1 VLPLFI
7 KKQDKSSQQGNT
19 YMSILDKPLTPPP
32 RKSRRRT
39 FIILGIILI
48 LLIALFIFTDVR
60 ADLALLVHFVNAPNH
75 YTYSGHIDYVS
86 AVAWSPD
93 GKRIA
98 SASGDHTVQVWDAAN
113 GGHVLTYRGHGGDV
127 LSLAWSP
134 DGKNVASG
142 SLDKTVQVW
151 DATSGNRVY
160 TYNGHSDA
168 VFDVAW
174 SPDGKRI
181 ASASNDGSVQIW
193 DAFTGTHVFS
203 YLSPLNVR
211 LKRAPW
217 NTVAWSPS
225 GNYVAIGGAGD
236 AIILDATTGKIL
248 GYYGHHGGSA
258 NSIAWS
264 PDGVYLAIGR
274 DDTTVQVWNVATT
287 TNVYTYTGHSA
298 DVFTVAWSPDGKRI
312 ASGSSD
318 GFVQVWDAL
327 TGNHV
332 YTYRGHADYYPGHF
346 TSGKSVNAVAWSPDG
361 KRIASGSDDMTVQV
375 WQAM

>member
-1 VLPLFI
+1 
-7 KKQDKSSQQGNT
+7 
-19 YMSILDKPLTPPP
+19 MSILDKPLTPPP
-32 RKSRRRT
+32 RKSRGRT
-39 FIILGIILI
+39 FIILSFILI
-48 LLIALFIFTDVR
+48 LLIAHFIFTDVR
-60 ADLALLVHFVNAPNH
+60 ADLAFIAHFVNAPDH
-75 YTYSGHIDYVS
+75 YTYSGHTDYVS

-134 DGKNVASG
+134 DGKNVVSG
-142 SLDKTVQVW
+142 SVDKTVQVW
-151 DATSGNRVY
+151 DATSGTRVY

-193 DAFTGTHVFS
+193 DAFTGMHVLS
-203 YLSPLNVR
+203 HLSPLNVR
-211 LKRAPW
+211 LKRTPW
-217 NTVAWSPS
+217 NTVAWSP
-225 GNYVAIGGAGD
+225 GGKLVAIGGAGD
-236 AIILDATTGKIL
+236 AIILDSTTGRML

-274 DDTTVQVWNVATT
+274 DDTTVQVWNAATT
-287 TNVYTYTGHSA
+287 TNVYTYMGHST

-318 GFVQVWDAL
+318 GLVQVWDAL

-332 YTYRGHADYYPGHF
+332 YTYRGHTDYYPGHL

-361 KRIASGSDDMTVQV
+361 KRIASGGDDMTVQV